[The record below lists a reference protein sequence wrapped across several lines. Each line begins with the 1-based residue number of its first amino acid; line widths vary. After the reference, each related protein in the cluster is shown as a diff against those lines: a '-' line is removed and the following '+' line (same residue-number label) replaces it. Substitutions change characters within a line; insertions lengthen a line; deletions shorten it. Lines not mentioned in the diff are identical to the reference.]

1 MQPLIFSGLHFLYLW
16 QATAIAEQV
25 PAIQKNHDSKKF
37 MQKRKLPA
45 VMLGLRCAYI
55 GIFVPDIFVSRS
67 S

>member
-37 MQKRKLPA
+37 MQDGSYRQ
-45 VMLGLRCAYI
+45 
-55 GIFVPDIFVSRS
+55 
-67 S
+67 